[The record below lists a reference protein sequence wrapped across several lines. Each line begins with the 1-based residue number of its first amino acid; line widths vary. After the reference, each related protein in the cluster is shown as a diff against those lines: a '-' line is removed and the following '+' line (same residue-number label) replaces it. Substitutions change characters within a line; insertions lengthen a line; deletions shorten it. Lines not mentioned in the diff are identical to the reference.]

1 MDATAGWVRAQQMQR
16 IKTKEKEA
24 LPSEASHTASC
35 SARLLQEDF
44 RLLWRLEK
52 MQTQEEQLI
61 SIKI

>member
-1 MDATAGWVRAQQMQR
+1 MQR
-16 IKTKEKEA
+16 IKTKEKET

-52 MQTQEEQLI
+52 MQTKEEQLL